1 MDSSTDTG
9 SPHSVHT
16 TLPNKDFRQLSKAI
30 TFGSVVMCRDVSE
43 VVDWLES
50 WDSSLG
56 TYDSSLSGWSGL
68 GGGEGVGSLEI
79 SWSL

>member
-1 MDSSTDTG
+1 MQRNFTFMAVPLQAILESSTDTG

-50 WDSSLG
+50 WNSSLD
-56 TYDSSLSGWSGL
+56 T
-68 GGGEGVGSLEI
+68 
-79 SWSL
+79 